1 VLAQV
6 SLVTRRPRGGVSL
19 KPSTVTADA
28 LHFGRGTDNE
38 VLLQDVRVGL
48 SEAVLQPREGVLYL
62 EQLGTSPVRL
72 NGEQVA
78 SAPVKSGDEIQ
89 IGPFKITIVEPPPET
104 DVAVT
109 VELVDPL
116 GDDFVRLQAQS
127 RIGLDR
133 TWLSRR
139 NAAWG
144 GALAVLFLFLVLP
157 VVGYFVNPKP
167 NPRAT
172 PAAARVLPVAI
183 DEAWNVGEIS
193 NPHKNFWRECRSCH
207 EGAFISV
214 RDEACLA
221 CHQGVQHHVDIQ
233 RFPKLV
239 INNTPCGGCH
249 LEHRGAHGVIN
260 QTQSLCTTCHEDL
273 KRSAANAEL
282 RNVTDFGKDH
292 PQFAVTVVADA
303 TAQAPDKKFQRV
315 VLGGAEKPVDHPNL
329 KFSHQAH
336 LPQPSGAPPAGA
348 PGAEPV
354 AWPKDMRK
362 LGCADCHQ
370 TEPGG
375 GVMQPISFDRHCAE
389 CHNGALKF
397 DPAPLGVVPHGDAAL
412 AQRVI
417 VDFYAHRALEGG
429 VEDAQ
434 APDSVRRRPGTPL
447 TEPQRLEALA
457 WANARADEA
466 RKLVFNMRACG
477 TCHEIEGG
485 GDAFKIAPVLVQ
497 TQFLPK
503 AQFNHAKHSTVD
515 CESCHAARESK
526 LSSDVLIPGIANCQT
541 CHGGEAAWAK
551 VRSTCISC
559 HVFHKPGTG
568 PLTPSGKARQTAAS
582 EN

>member
-48 SEAVLQPREGVLYL
+48 SEAVLQPRDGVLYL
-62 EQLGTSPVRL
+62 DRVGTSPVRL
-72 NGEQVA
+72 NGDPVG
-78 SAPVKSGDEIQ
+78 SAAVKPGDEIQ
-89 IGPFKITIVEPPPET
+89 IGPFKITVVEPPPDT

-116 GDDFVRLQAQS
+116 GDDFARLQAQS
-127 RIGLDR
+127 RIGLDH

-144 GALAVLFLFLVLP
+144 GALAVLFLFLALP
-157 VVGYFVNPKP
+157 IVGYFVNPRP
-167 NPRAT
+167 DPRAAT
-172 PAAARVLPVAI
+172 PVARVLPLAI
-183 DEAWNVGEIS
+183 AEAWNVGEVS

-207 EGAFISV
+207 QDAFISV
-214 RDEACLA
+214 RDQACLA
-221 CHQGVQHHVDIQ
+221 CHQGVQHHVDVK
-233 RFPKLV
+233 RFPNLV

-249 LEHRGAHGVIN
+249 LEHRGSHGMIT
-260 QTQSLCTTCHEDL
+260 QAQSLCTTCHEDL
-273 KRSAANAEL
+273 KRTAANAEL
-282 RNVTDFGKDH
+282 RNVTDFGRDH

-303 TAQAPDKKFQRV
+303 ASDTPDKKFQRV
-315 VLGGAEKPVDHPNL
+315 VLGGADKPVDRPNF

-336 LPQPSGAPPAGA
+336 LPQPAGA
-348 PGAEPV
+348 PAAGSPGAAPV
-354 AWPKDMRK
+354 AWPRDMRK
-362 LGCADCHQ
+362 LECADCHRL
-370 TEPGG
+370 EPGG
-375 GVMQPISFDRHCAE
+375 GLMRPISFAGNCAE
-389 CHNGALKF
+389 CHNGALRF

-417 VDFYAHRALEGG
+417 DDFYARLALEGG
-429 VEDAQ
+429 VEDVQ
-434 APDSVRRRPGTPL
+434 APESVRRRPGTPL

-457 WANARADEA
+457 WAAARADVA
-466 RKLVFNMRACG
+466 RKLVFDARACG
-477 TCHEIEGG
+477 TCHEIQGG
-485 GDAFKIAPVLVQ
+485 GNAFKIAPVLMQ
-497 TQFLPK
+497 AQFLPK
-503 AQFNHAKHSTVD
+503 AEFNHAKHATVA
-515 CESCHAARESK
+515 CESCHAARGSR
-526 LSSDVLIPGIANCQT
+526 LSSDVLIPGIENCKT

-568 PLTPSGKARQTAAS
+568 PLTPSGKAQQAAAT
-582 EN
+582 EK